1 MVPLPSAS
9 GDATSEDALEESR
22 GPLNVVVH
30 RTGLMAGSCIRS
42 RVSRKEHLPVYLV
55 SWFVLPSDQLFYTDS
70 DYFPLQGG
78 PPNREN
84 QIRLMC
90 LDLL

>member
-9 GDATSEDALEESR
+9 GDATREDALEKGHR
-22 GPLNVVVH
+22 PLNVLVH
-30 RTGLMAGSCIRS
+30 RAGPVAGPCVCS

-55 SWFVLPSDQLFYTDS
+55 SWFVLPSDQLFHTDS

-78 PPNREN
+78 PPDREN
-84 QIRLMC
+84 QI
-90 LDLL
+90 